1 MNESGPK
8 LVKMLLD
15 SLADPNASAD
25 PGDEYMSMCDPACV
39 TNEAMVSEVGLLL
52 LNFTQYNLILS
63 YLLKNTYRSFCLI

>member
-1 MNESGPK
+1 MILACGVMNESGPK

-39 TNEAMVSEVGLLL
+39 TNEAMVSEVGLLFFSI
-52 LNFTQYNLILS
+52 LNFTQ
-63 YLLKNTYRSFCLI
+63 